1 MRLKHVKVFGFKTFA
16 DRTEFSVD
24 GGIVAVVGPNGCG
37 KSNLV
42 DAVLWGLGETNS
54 RHLRAATNQDVIF
67 NGSARRKPVGFAE
80 VSLTFDNEDRT
91 LPLDVDEVVVSR
103 RISRGGDSDYS
114 INRRPCRLRDIYDLM
129 SDSGLGRTGYSIV
142 GQKEIDSALAAS
154 AEDRRDWIDEAAG
167 VQRFRARKQESL
179 RRLEQANGHLDRVRD
194 ILTEIES
201 QRKPLANESERAHR
215 YKGLQSALR
224 EVEVGLL
231 VVEAVNCRVQIEEQT
246 ARIANSSNRREEI
259 ANRLLEADA
268 QAEEL
273 GSQISVLE
281 TQMDELRAEIQSAIT
296 AKERADSAVLL
307 SEQRLVALSEQAD
320 GLESDSEALGE
331 RIAAAEL
338 DVTNAE
344 IERKEAIEARD
355 QIEIAIAGVGSEAEL
370 LRGQLRTVEAK
381 LAEVRRDNQQIIKL
395 RLEATHASERRSAAE
410 REMHGIVS
418 ALPSLKDAVS
428 EAENSLT
435 TITESSNSARIEI
448 EAKENAVSEQ
458 RAASQKR
465 QSELNQVVARE
476 SQLEGKR
483 RGIEATLDSF
493 EGLAQGSRSVLEA
506 VERRD
511 LPDCYWPVAGV
522 IDASKDLALAIE
534 TALGASANDLITETD
549 SDAKAA
555 IRLLKERRGGR
566 ATFQPISL
574 MRPVEINFDLRQS
587 LGNRGV
593 VGRASELIDCDDKFR
608 PVIDSLLGRVLILE
622 NLDLA
627 LAMAR
632 TKGWSRIVTLEGEVV
647 HSSGAVTGG
656 AATRTGFG
664 IVQRRAELTEIET
677 ELDKLETVI
686 QSLRGAEQRDQAKVA
701 ETDAEISQ
709 LRLSL
714 RDLEGEVADARR
726 FTQTLREELKSA
738 EAYLLKLEREIS
750 TLQKDS
756 ELQEEIDIGPLQAER
771 DEIAGRLLAI
781 SGANSEARQRLEEA
795 NARLNRA
802 ESGLAAVKKRLTLAK
817 DEAES
822 RTNRLQNLGPLRER
836 IGLERDAQRE
846 EASAKAKRHEELA
859 DQLASA
865 NKSRQSLLEASFQAA
880 ESAKEA
886 RKDAAIVETGIGQA
900 EIAKARAETR
910 RAAALERLLDE
921 YGLTSDDAEMSAPN
935 TVIPDDA
942 LTVTNRLRRDMK
954 SMGEV
959 NLGAI
964 EAYQRLTERFE
975 ELDAQKRDVE
985 EGIEQVKA
993 TISELDNLTRD
1004 KFTNTFRAVR
1014 DAFAEIFLSVM
1025 GGGTGEL
1032 RLTDEHDILNSGIEI
1047 DIALPGKKK
1056 QALSLLSGGER
1067 SLCATA
1073 FLFSLL
1079 KVKPS
1084 PLVILDE
1091 VDAPLDGR
1099 NVERF
1104 AGLLQQFTGNTQFIV
1119 ITHNPTTIE
1128 AAPVWLGVTMQEPG
1142 VSSLVPARL
1151 KSSSVM
1157 PDSFEKT
1164 LLTEA

>member
-91 LPLDVDEVVVSR
+91 LPLDVNEVVVSR

-201 QRKPLANESERAHR
+201 QREPLAIESERAHR

-231 VVEAVNCRVQIEEQT
+231 VVEAVNCRIQIEEQV
-246 ARIANSSNRREEI
+246 ARIADSSNRREEV

-268 QAEEL
+268 QAEAL
-273 GSQISVLE
+273 GSQISLLE
-281 TQMDELRAEIQSAIT
+281 AQMDELRSEIQLAIT
-296 AKERADSAVLL
+296 AKERADAAVLL

-320 GLESDSEALGE
+320 GLESDSEALAE
-331 RIAAAEL
+331 RIASAEL
-338 DVTNAE
+338 EVANAE
-344 IERKEAIEARD
+344 QERQAAIEARD
-355 QIEIAIAGVGSEAEL
+355 QIEVAIAGVGSEAD
-370 LRGQLRTVEAK
+370 QLRSQLRAVEAK
-381 LAEVRRDNQQIIKL
+381 LAEVRRENQQIIKH
-395 RLEATHASERRSAAE
+395 RLEVSHASERRAAVE
-410 REMHGIVS
+410 REIQGIVAS
-418 ALPSLKDAVS
+418 LPSLKDAVT
-428 EAENSLT
+428 EAEAALAT
-435 TITESSNSARIEI
+435 VAESSANARTEI
-448 EAKENAVSEQ
+448 EAKESLIADQ
-458 RAASQKR
+458 RASGQKR
-465 QSELNQVVARE
+465 QSELNQLVARQ

-522 IDASKDLALAIE
+522 VDASKDLALAIE

-574 MRPVEINFDLRQS
+574 MRPVDVTFELRQS
-587 LGNRGV
+587 LQNRGV
-593 VGRASELIDCDDKFR
+593 VGRASELIDCDRKFR

-622 NLDLA
+622 SLDLA

-656 AATRTGFG
+656 VGARTGFG
-664 IVQRRAELTEIET
+664 LVQRRAELSETEA
-677 ELDKLETVI
+677 ELDKLESVI
-686 QSLRGAEQRDQAKVA
+686 QSLRSADQRDLAAMA
-701 ETDAEISQ
+701 EVDGELRQ
-709 LRLSL
+709 MRLSL
-714 RDLEGEVADARR
+714 RDLETEATDARR
-726 FTQTLREELKSA
+726 FTQTLRDELKSA
-738 EAYLLKLEREIS
+738 ESSLLKLEREVQ
-750 TLQKDS
+750 TLAPGS
-756 ELQEEIDIGPLQAER
+756 EVQDEVDPDPIQAER

-781 SGANSEARQRLEEA
+781 SGANSEARQRLDEA
-795 NARLNRA
+795 SARLQRA
-802 ESGLAAVKKRLTLAK
+802 ESSLGAVKKRLTLAR

-822 RTNRLQNLGPLRER
+822 RSNRLQNLGPLRER
-836 IGLERDAQRE
+836 IGMERDAQHA
-846 EASAKAKRHEELA
+846 EAIAKGKRHEELA
-859 DQLASA
+859 EQLASA
-865 NKSRQSLLEASFQAA
+865 NKTRQGLLEASFQAA
-880 ESAKEA
+880 EAAKEA

-942 LTVTNRLRRDMK
+942 VAVTNRLRRDTK

-985 EGIEQVKA
+985 EGIDQVKA

-1025 GGGTGEL
+1025 GGGSGEL

-1073 FLFSLL
+1073 FLFALL

-1164 LLTEA
+1164 LLSEA